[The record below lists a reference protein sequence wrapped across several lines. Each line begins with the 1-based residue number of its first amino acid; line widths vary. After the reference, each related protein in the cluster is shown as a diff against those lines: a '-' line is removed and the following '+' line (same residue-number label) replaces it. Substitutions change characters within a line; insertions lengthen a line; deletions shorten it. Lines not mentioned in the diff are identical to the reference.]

1 MMDDS
6 VDAFS
11 RLASE
16 REGGEELVAEGNSK
30 TDSASNSNDDKHV
43 RIEAGAGARVEQEE
57 DQTTGT
63 SSQKNPLQGKCQR
76 RRAGLG
82 TGLGSQRG
90 KGSGVFVCVY
100 LIFRTRHVERGQSR
114 AAPDPIAMKHEATI
128 RTKAIKSY

>member
-1 MMDDS
+1 M
-6 VDAFS
+6 DAFS
-11 RLASE
+11 RLANG
-16 REGGEELVAEGNSK
+16 RGRGEELVAEGNSK

-90 KGSGVFVCVY
+90 KRIRGICLRVFD
-100 LIFRTRHVERGQSR
+100 ISNTPRRTR
-114 AAPDPIAMKHEATI
+114 PIKGSTRPHSYEA
-128 RTKAIKSY
+128 

>member
-1 MMDDS
+1 M
-6 VDAFS
+6 DAFS
-11 RLASE
+11 RLANE
-16 REGGEELVAEGNSK
+16 RGRGEELVAEGNSK

-76 RRAGLG
+76 RRAGLE

-114 AAPDPIAMKHEATI
+114 AAPDPIAMKHEATM